1 MGDDH
6 RVMWSEGAIAD
17 LESIVGYIAME
28 DPDSA
33 LRILDLLRARA
44 AALESMPRRGR
55 VVPELQRHGIGIYRE
70 LVEPPWRI
78 LFRTGQETVWILAVI
93 DGRRNV
99 EDLLLERLMG

>member
-1 MGDDH
+1 VGDNP
-6 RVMWSEGAIAD
+6 RVMWTEGAIAD

-28 DPDSA
+28 DPAAA
-33 LRILDLLRARA
+33 LRVLDLLQARA
-44 AALESMPRRGR
+44 AALESMARRGR
-55 VVPELQRHGIGIYRE
+55 VVPELQRQGIGIYRE

-78 LFRTGQETVWILAVI
+78 LLRAGEETVWILAVI